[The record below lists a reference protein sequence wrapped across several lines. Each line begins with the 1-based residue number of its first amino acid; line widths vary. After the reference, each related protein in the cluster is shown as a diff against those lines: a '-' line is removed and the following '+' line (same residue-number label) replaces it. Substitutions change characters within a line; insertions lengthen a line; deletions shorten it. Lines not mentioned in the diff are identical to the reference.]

1 MSLTNK
7 LNNVYASLRKEKED
21 ALRSKQL
28 AEERLRLAKADREQL
43 DRKGQEERKSLRE
56 LREREGKMKGEN
68 GRSEGEN
75 EMLKKEYN
83 FQHAELQSK
92 KEKLSRLEEKR
103 LAEASRRHQS
113 LATAREL
120 LRRLREESTA
130 GAVGAG
136 ANAELS
142 PEERRRRLEQMM
154 EADGGAGLCG
164 KLPALV
170 RLRKAQK
177 EEALA
182 GMEAKSAALRGVIA
196 GYQNALGGASLDFPQ
211 VGGGAEVMQQ

>member
-1 MSLTNK
+1 M
-7 LNNVYASLRKEKED
+7 
-21 ALRSKQL
+21 
-28 AEERLRLAKADREQL
+28 
-43 DRKGQEERKSLRE
+43 
-56 LREREGKMKGEN
+56 
-68 GRSEGEN
+68 
-75 EMLKKEYN
+75 
-83 FQHAELQSK
+83 
-92 KEKLSRLEEKR
+92 
-103 LAEASRRHQS
+103 
-113 LATAREL
+113 AREL

-130 GAVGAG
+130 GAAAG

-142 PEERRRRLEQMM
+142 PDERRRRLEQMM